1 MWTEAET
8 RVAMGQVTN
17 LMDLIDAYPRFQ
29 STALSVGTAGEL
41 YVLSAS
47 MVFSPTLNNK
57 HL

>member
-1 MWTEAET
+1 
-8 RVAMGQVTN
+8 MGQVTN
-17 LMDLIDAYPRFQ
+17 LMDLIDAYPQFQ

-47 MVFSPTLNNK
+47 MVFSPTFNNK